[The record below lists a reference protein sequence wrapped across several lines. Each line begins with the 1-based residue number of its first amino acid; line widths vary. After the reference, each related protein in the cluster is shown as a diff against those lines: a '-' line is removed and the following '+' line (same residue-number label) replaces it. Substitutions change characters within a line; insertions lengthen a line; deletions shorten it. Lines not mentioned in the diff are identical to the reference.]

1 MIKLGHTARMARY
14 VLPLALV
21 AVVTA
26 CGVDGEPEQPTRA
39 EVSLPA
45 YFPTIHSN

>member
-1 MIKLGHTARMARY
+1 MMKLGHTARMAR
-14 VLPLALV
+14 VMALALALV
-21 AVVTA
+21 AVAA

-45 YFPTIHSN
+45 GPTYGTPN